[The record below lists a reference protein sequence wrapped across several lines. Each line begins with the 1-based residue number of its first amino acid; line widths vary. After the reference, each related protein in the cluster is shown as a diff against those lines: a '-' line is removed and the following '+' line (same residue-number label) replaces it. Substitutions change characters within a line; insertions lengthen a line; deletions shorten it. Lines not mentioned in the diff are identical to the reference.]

1 MLMPN
6 QSAAANRRPAGQA
19 DGSDNL
25 AATVAAGRAFP
36 AAVAELGS
44 LGGVTIFTVNHQPNT
59 KHMKRY
65 KVIRI
70 IGVVLLVLSAAMITI
85 ALVEGKKSVIQSI
98 GAAGGMIAVGGALC
112 GMSLRMENKEKAS
125 GDPSDKPK

>member
-1 MLMPN
+1 
-6 QSAAANRRPAGQA
+6 
-19 DGSDNL
+19 
-25 AATVAAGRAFP
+25 
-36 AAVAELGS
+36 
-44 LGGVTIFTVNHQPNT
+44 
-59 KHMKRY
+59 MKRY

-112 GMSLRMENKEKAS
+112 GMSLRMENKGKAS
-125 GDPSDKPK
+125 ADPSDKPK

>member
-1 MLMPN
+1 M
-6 QSAAANRRPAGQA
+6 A
-19 DGSDNL
+19 
-25 AATVAAGRAFP
+25 
-36 AAVAELGS
+36 
-44 LGGVTIFTVNHQPNT
+44 LGGVTGFTVNYQTET

-85 ALVEGKKSVIQSI
+85 AIMEGEKSVIQSI
-98 GAAGGMIAVGGALC
+98 GAAGGLIAVGGALC

-125 GDPSDKPK
+125 DDPSKKPK

>member
-1 MLMPN
+1 MP
-6 QSAAANRRPAGQA
+6 SLRPVRR
-19 DGSDNL
+19 
-25 AATVAAGRAFP
+25 
-36 AAVAELGS
+36 VAELG
-44 LGGVTIFTVNHQPNT
+44 LLAGVTTFTVNHQPNT

-70 IGVVLLVLSAAMITI
+70 IGVVLFVLSAAIITI
-85 ALVEGKKSVIQSI
+85 ALVEGKKSVLQSI
-98 GAAGGMIAVGGALC
+98 GAAGGTIAVGGALC